1 VAEGIDEEARAPAA
15 SPLAA
20 TQATAEAARQALERV
35 RSQRDELLVLAS
47 HDFKNAVGIIDSALV
62 MLEDSPD
69 LAASMLGMMKRAT
82 YRLGILAR
90 AVVDVDLLERGLMP
104 CTPAPAPW
112 GEAMKPVLEACAPA
126 AATKDLDVRVV
137 GDAAET
143 IAGDPTILE
152 RVLAAFLDHAI
163 GNAPPGTAIDV
174 EGVRARPGRFLV
186 RVGQRGK
193 VVPPGARDRFFNTL
207 PLRYA
212 RLAVTRHGGTLR
224 VASPWENGVGM
235 AFEAEI
241 TA

>member
-1 VAEGIDEEARAPAA
+1 MAAGIDQEGHAPAT

-62 MLEDSPD
+62 MLEDAPD

-82 YRLGILAR
+82 YRLAILAR

-104 CTPAPAPW
+104 CTPAPARW
-112 GEAMKPVLEACAPA
+112 SEVTKPVLEACAPA
-126 AATKDLDVRVV
+126 AATKNLDVRVV
-137 GDAAET
+137 GDPGDAV
-143 IAGDPTILE
+143 AGDPTLLE
-152 RVLAAFLDHAI
+152 RTLAAFLDHAI
-163 GNAPPGTAIDV
+163 GNAPPGTSIDV
-174 EGVRARPGRFLV
+174 EGVRVAPGRFRI

-193 VVPPGARDRFFNTL
+193 VVPPGAVDRFFNTL
-207 PLRYA
+207 PLRYC
-212 RLAVTRHGGTLR
+212 RLAVARHGGALR
-224 VASPWENGVGM
+224 VVSPWENGAGM